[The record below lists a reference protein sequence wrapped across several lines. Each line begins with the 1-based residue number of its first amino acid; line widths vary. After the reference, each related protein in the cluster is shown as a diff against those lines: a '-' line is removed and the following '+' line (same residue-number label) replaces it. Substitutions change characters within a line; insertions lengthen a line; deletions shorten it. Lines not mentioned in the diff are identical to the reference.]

1 MPFKSGDSLSAGEQS
16 VSASASDAA
25 PSERAEGSIASVGNL
40 FGSPGSGLPLQ
51 FGHLSDERH
60 EDVAQQLSKHDDTGT
75 MDAAISKQQFDN
87 FLGHAFLRV
96 AQAHEIQLPWEKG
109 IFKQIF
115 GEDHQPPSLT
125 LPWFPR
131 MVMPEESPEATVQE
145 LASAATR
152 PFGDDSSVYARA
164 ISCISDSD
172 FKSQQSKLRLSACN
186 KWLSILMVCLQE
198 SDVGRNI
205 AALGNLDDHR
215 AEALEILEAV
225 IGVRSY
231 HTAICR
237 ANAVLRF
244 LRVTLE
250 VTPKEQM
257 PFSEE
262 LVWRYFHHLK
272 TSGGATSAAS
282 MLSAVRYAKF
292 VMGFEC
298 MDKILNS
305 KRLKGYS
312 DIMFA
317 SKRKLQQAQI
327 LTVQQVK
334 SLHQVLEDPNADNF
348 DRAAAGFMLTAV
360 YGRCRVSDLSFL
372 DSIQHD
378 HNHQDGFVELFTTV
392 YKTGRSAAKKATLLP
407 ILCPA
412 FGVTGTNWAA
422 LAIQVFEQIGLT
434 FNGAVNGPL
443 LCPPSHEGP
452 YLCKR
457 FVTSGEVGKLLRGLI
472 GLDIE
477 VPDFNVAHVSSHSLK
492 STGLSMAARYGMTW
506 PDRAVLGR
514 HQSLTCETV
523 AVYSRDL
530 AIGPVSRFAEVV
542 KAIHQGAF
550 RPDAERS
557 CFFPFPPEPPSSFA
571 DKATPFGADSLASA
585 GAALDEDCKEEIN
598 EGLFQQNEVIDITSD
613 SESSASESGDSC
625 IASEDSE
632 AVEVSPKRSRPR
644 LERVVHQDASWVAHK
659 KSGLL
664 HFCWTE
670 PSGGDPDR
678 KMTACGR
685 TVSKNFAAMDSSTD
699 GNAICVIC
707 NRRQD

>member
-1 MPFKSGDSLSAGEQS
+1 
-16 VSASASDAA
+16 
-25 PSERAEGSIASVGNL
+25 
-40 FGSPGSGLPLQ
+40 
-51 FGHLSDERH
+51 
-60 EDVAQQLSKHDDTGT
+60 
-75 MDAAISKQQFDN
+75 MDATISKQQFDN

-348 DRAAAGFMLTAV
+348 
-360 YGRCRVSDLSFL
+360 
-372 DSIQHD
+372 
-378 HNHQDGFVELFTTV
+378 
-392 YKTGRSAAKKATLLP
+392 
-407 ILCPA
+407 
-412 FGVTGTNWAA
+412 
-422 LAIQVFEQIGLT
+422 
-434 FNGAVNGPL
+434 
-443 LCPPSHEGP
+443 
-452 YLCKR
+452 
-457 FVTSGEVGKLLRGLI
+457 
-472 GLDIE
+472 
-477 VPDFNVAHVSSHSLK
+477 
-492 STGLSMAARYGMTW
+492 
-506 PDRAVLGR
+506 
-514 HQSLTCETV
+514 
-523 AVYSRDL
+523 
-530 AIGPVSRFAEVV
+530 
-542 KAIHQGAF
+542 
-550 RPDAERS
+550 
-557 CFFPFPPEPPSSFA
+557 
-571 DKATPFGADSLASA
+571 
-585 GAALDEDCKEEIN
+585 
-598 EGLFQQNEVIDITSD
+598 
-613 SESSASESGDSC
+613 
-625 IASEDSE
+625 
-632 AVEVSPKRSRPR
+632 
-644 LERVVHQDASWVAHK
+644 
-659 KSGLL
+659 
-664 HFCWTE
+664 
-670 PSGGDPDR
+670 
-678 KMTACGR
+678 
-685 TVSKNFAAMDSSTD
+685 
-699 GNAICVIC
+699 
-707 NRRQD
+707 